1 VLFLYFQDSGSNP
14 ESQMVD
20 PLLPGP
26 QPGSSRGVVRPSQT
40 QLSKAM
46 KKKKRVEGT
55 GTDTDEDTE
64 LSEKTSNAQLLAMI
78 RSPINKPSTATTET
92 TETTENTSLSSFGL
106 WVRDVTTGLHPSL
119 EMQWTQEVSKTDAY
133 F

>member
-1 VLFLYFQDSGSNP
+1 MLFLYFQDSGSNP

-20 PLLPGP
+20 PLLPAP
-26 QPGSSRGVVRPSQT
+26 QPGSSRGVVRPSNT
-40 QLSKAM
+40 PMSKAM
-46 KKKKRVEGT
+46 KKKKTVQGT
-55 GTDTDEDTE
+55 GTGSDTDTE
-64 LSEKTSNAQLLAMI
+64 LAEKTSTADFLAMI
-78 RSPINKPSTATTET
+78 RSAINKPSTATTET

-106 WVRDVTTGLHPSL
+106 WVRDVTTGLHPTL

>member
-1 VLFLYFQDSGSNP
+1 MLFLYFQDSGSNP
-14 ESQMVD
+14 ESEMVD
-20 PLLPGP
+20 PLLPAP
-26 QPGSSRGVVRPSQT
+26 QPGSSRGVVCASQT

-46 KKKKRVEGT
+46 KKKKKVEGT
-55 GTDTDEDTE
+55 GTDTDTDTE
-64 LSEKTSNAQLLAMI
+64 NTENAELIAMI
-78 RSPINKPSTATTET
+78 RSAINKPSTAT

-119 EMQWTQEVSKTDAY
+119 EMQWTQDVSKTDAY

>member
-1 VLFLYFQDSGSNP
+1 MLFLYFQDSGSNP

-20 PLLPGP
+20 PLPGP

-55 GTDTDEDTE
+55 GTDTDTDTE
-64 LSEKTSNAQLLAMI
+64 LSEKTSNTQLLALL
-78 RSPINKPSTATTET
+78 RSAINKPSTATTA
-92 TETTENTSLSSFGL
+92 NTSLASFGQ
-106 WVRDVTTGLHPSL
+106 WVSDVTTGLHPSL
-119 EMQWTQEVSKTDAY
+119 EMQWTAEVSKTDAY
-133 F
+133 LGCKLKC